1 MGYPLGTEYGVSRR
15 PAPDRSCG
23 DEQRGAF
30 SSAEFAKGSTEPSAL
45 HLPVNSH
52 RSNFRMGGRFGPR
65 LFTRN
70 TEHNRD
76 HVVAKRDDGPGVFSA
91 GAGNIDLPMQE
102 HVFVV
107 GLAGSHSP
115 HLGDLK

>member
-1 MGYPLGTEYGVSRR
+1 M
-15 PAPDRSCG
+15 
-23 DEQRGAF
+23 
-30 SSAEFAKGSTEPSAL
+30 

-52 RSNFRMGGRFGPR
+52 RVNFGMGGRFCPR
-65 LFTRN
+65 LFTGK

-76 HVVAKRDDGPGVFSA
+76 YVVAKRDDGPGVLSA
-91 GAGNIDLPMQE
+91 GAGNIDLPMHE